1 MRPFRHEKKNNC
13 RLYKEWASRRAKQPS
28 HNSQL
33 KHPAM
38 SKESNRAKFVAE
50 FPELVKELKSVL
62 AGYGMPADAVQW
74 YENSLNYNTP
84 GGKLNR
90 GLSVVD
96 TYAILKGYASVD
108 ELPSEVYKKVA
119 LLGWCIELLQAYF
132 LVADDM
138 MDQSITRRGQP
149 CWYRVK
155 EVGDIA
161 INDAFML
168 EGAIYVLLKKHFR
181 QESYYVDLIELFH
194 DVTFQ
199 TELGQL
205 LDLITAPEDK
215 VDLSKFSL
223 EKHSFIV
230 TYKTAYYSFYL
241 PVALAMYVAGISDPK
256 DLKQAHDVLIPL
268 GEYFQIQDDYLDCF
282 GTAEQIGK
290 IGTDIQD
297 NKCSWVVNKALQLA
311 SPEQRKLLDENYGKK
326 DAQCEARCR
335 KLFHDL
341 EIQKHYQAYEEKVAE
356 DLRAKIA
363 QTDESRGFRAQVLTA
378 FLNKVYKRS
387 K

>member
-1 MRPFRHEKKNNC
+1 
-13 RLYKEWASRRAKQPS
+13 
-28 HNSQL
+28 
-33 KHPAM
+33 M
-38 SKESNRAKFVAE
+38 SKESNKAKFLAE
-50 FPELVKELKSVL
+50 FPKLVGELKSILV
-62 AGYGMPADAVQW
+62 GYGMPAEAVQW
-74 YENSLNYNTP
+74 FEDSLNYNTP

-96 TYAILKGYASVD
+96 TYVILKGYKSVED
-108 ELPSEVYKKVA
+108 LPAEQYEKLA
-119 LLGWCIELLQAYF
+119 ILGWCIELLQAYF

-138 MDQSITRRGQP
+138 MDKSITRRGQP
-149 CWYRVK
+149 CWYRQK
-155 EVGDIA
+155 EVGEIA

-168 EGAIYVLLKKHFR
+168 EASIYALLKSHFKK
-181 QESYYVDLIELFH
+181 ESYYIDLIELFH
-194 DVTFQ
+194 DVTLQ

-205 LDLITAPEDK
+205 LDLITAPEDR

-230 TYKTAYYSFYL
+230 IFKTAYYSFYL
-241 PVALAMYVAGISDPK
+241 PVALAMYVAGVCDPK
-256 DLKQAHDVLIPL
+256 DLEQAKSVLIPL

-282 GTAEQIGK
+282 GTPEQIGK

-311 SPEQRKLLDENYGKK
+311 SPEQRKILDENYGKK
-326 DAQCEARCR
+326 DSQCEVACR
-335 KLFHDL
+335 KVFNDL
-341 EIQKHYQAYEEKVAE
+341 KVDQYYIKYEENVAQE
-356 DLRAKIA
+356 LRKKIS
-363 QTDESRGFRAQVLTA
+363 QIDESRGFKGEVLTA